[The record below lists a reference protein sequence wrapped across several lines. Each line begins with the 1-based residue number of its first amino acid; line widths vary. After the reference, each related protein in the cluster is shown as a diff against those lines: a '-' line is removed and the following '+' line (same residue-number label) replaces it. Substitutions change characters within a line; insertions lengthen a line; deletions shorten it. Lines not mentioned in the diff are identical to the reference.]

1 MSVPET
7 NGIFAE
13 HYLLKERLSPGLV
26 EEVWKAED
34 WTANGAPVTVRLYTP
49 HVRLDP
55 HSLEML
61 QREQEQRSLLQ
72 HPHLLVPASFGVYD
86 GIPYEVAPLQPQQ
99 TLAQRLLQQGP
110 IPERDLALLIAH
122 VAGALD
128 FMQAQQPPEAHRQI
142 NPDNLLLDSAG
153 NYLLAVP
160 ALSTQLRT
168 LLHRATATNLTHGT
182 AYAAPELFGPHPKH
196 TGATDIFA
204 LGATLYELCTGEA
217 PWLGGGG
224 LSLSQGA
231 EVPVVPAPYSR
242 MLSNLVRACLHPT
255 PDKRPSARTL
265 AEEAT
270 YYLEHG
276 NWKPYG
282 AFGSVTAESIVYKQ
296 RSYFWPVLLGVVLV
310 LAALGAAYYFLV
322 WENGGVLADK
332 PDDDKGTVAA
342 VQAPI
347 PATDTIGTDSLPQA
361 NEQTQTEEKPE
372 PRAATAK
379 PAPAEPQRSVPAAQP
394 TKTAPATSRAAQPV
408 YPQPTNLDGYLN
420 GLLNTEIPLRVRE
433 SWRSAFRKYFSPE
446 AIVSVRMHGA
456 TLGNFGV
463 NEFIDILMSTD
474 GNNGVVVDKVL
485 RDNEENTIDELNI
498 SIIPI
503 E

>member
-1 MSVPET
+1 MSVPES

-34 WTANGAPVTVRLYTP
+34 WSANGAPVTVRLYTP

-55 HSLEML
+55 HSLDML
-61 QREQEQRSLLQ
+61 QREQEQRALLQ
-72 HPHLLVPASFGVYD
+72 HPHLLVPASFGVHE

-110 IPERDLALLIAH
+110 VPEHELALLIAH

-128 FMQAQQPPEAHRQI
+128 YMQAQRPPVAHRQI
-142 NPDNLLLDSAG
+142 NPDNLLLDAAG

-168 LLHRATATNLTHGT
+168 MLHRATDTPLSHGT

-196 TGATDIFA
+196 TGATDVFA

-231 EVPVVPAPYSR
+231 EVPAVPAPYSR
-242 MLSNLVRACLHPT
+242 MLSNLVRACLHLS
-255 PDKRPSARTL
+255 PDKRPTARTL
-265 AEEAT
+265 ADEAA

-282 AFGSVTAESIVYKQ
+282 AFGHVTAESIVYKQ
-296 RSYFWPVLLGVVLV
+296 RSNLWPMVLGALLV

-322 WENGGVLADK
+322 WENKEGLADK
-332 PDDDKGTVAA
+332 SNDTKSTVSADRA
-342 VQAPI
+342 SI
-347 PATDTIGTDSLPQA
+347 PAVVDTLRSDTSQQP
-361 NEQTQTEEKPE
+361 
-372 PRAATAK
+372 TAQV
-379 PAPAEPQRSVPAAQP
+379 AERAQP
-394 TKTAPATSRAAQPV
+394 TSTGANPAQPESRRTAPATPVTKPTPAPNRGAQPA
-408 YPQPTNLDGYLN
+408 YPQPANLEGFLN
-420 GLLNTEIPLRVRE
+420 GLLNPDIPIQVRE
-433 SWRSAFRKYFSPE
+433 RWRPAFRKYFSPE
-446 AIVSVRMHGA
+446 AVVAVRLHGT

-463 NEFIDILMSTD
+463 NEFVDILMSTD
-474 GNNGVVVDKVL
+474 GNNGIVVDKVL
-485 RDNEENTIDELNI
+485 RNEESNTIDELNVSII
-498 SIIPI
+498 SI